1 MSENVNEQTEG
12 HEFQNVITD
21 FIRDIINTF
30 PELETTLEDNLKIII
45 SEDENKQEAF
55 NKIHEYC
62 KEAYP
67 QKFFDILYQNE
78 TLFNGET
85 PLHFLPGIDF
95 QKLWKENISEKTRKT
110 IWNYLQLI
118 LFTVVSDVSDS
129 SSFGDTAKLFE
140 AINEDELKSKLEETI
155 SHLQTCFDSSGGEMD
170 SSGINLDNLPNPET
184 LHEHVNSMMGGKL
197 GQLAQEIAE
206 ETAEEFNVDMK
217 GESDVNEVFQTLLKN
232 PTKLMGLVKKV
243 GSKLDDKI
251 KSGDINESELLAEA
265 GDMVKNM
272 KNMPGME
279 NIQSMLGKMAGGGGN
294 KVNMGAMQAHL
305 DRTMRLAKQKERM
318 KCRAATTKAVPDLNI
333 DPAALAAAEKMALEL
348 LEEEEGTTNNMKN
361 YVFRTGEKYEQ
372 SSRQQAPSQTGKKKK
387 KKNRKGGK

>member
-1 MSENVNEQTEG
+1 MSETDEQTDYRDFE
-12 HEFQNVITD
+12 NVLID
-21 FIRDIINTF
+21 FVKDILNTF
-30 PELETTLEDNLKIII
+30 PELEENLEENLKIII
-45 SEDENKQEAF
+45 SEDKNKEEAF
-55 NKIHEYC
+55 SKIREYC
-62 KEAYP
+62 KNVYP
-67 QKFFDILYQNE
+67 EKFFDILYQNN
-78 TLFNGET
+78 TLFDNNT
-85 PLHFLPGIDF
+85 PLFFLPEIDF
-95 QKLWKENISEKTRKT
+95 QKLWHENITDKTRKT

-118 LFTVVSDVSDS
+118 LFTIVSDVSDS
-129 SSFGDTAKLFE
+129 KSFGDTAKLFE
-140 AINEDELKSKLEETI
+140 AINEDELKNKLEETF
-155 SHLQTCFDSSGGEMD
+155 SHLQNCFDCSGGEMD
-170 SSGINLDNLPNPET
+170 SSGINLENLPNPET
-184 LHEHVNSMMGGKL
+184 IHEHVNSMMGGKL
-197 GQLAQEIAE
+197 GKLAQEIAE
-206 ETAEEFNVDMK
+206 ETAEEFNVNME

-318 KCRAATTKAVPDLNI
+318 KRKATTKTVPDLNI
-333 DPAALAAAEKMALEL
+333 DPMALAAAEKMALEL
-348 LEEEEGTTNNMKN
+348 LQEEETTNNMKN

-372 SSRQQAPSQTGKKKK
+372 STRQQAPSQTGKKKK